1 MLDYKIG
8 KQNFHEGIKEVFE
21 PLTDTLKNTSE
32 NITKTITE
40 NSVKNNQAIENLN
53 NKHLEIMNDRG
64 IIATYLLSP
73 LAKITNPENSTQF
86 KLVKDHNSNRVN
98 DLFVNNTIPNTLH
111 DYLLTIRDSG
121 KVFDLRRD
129 LSEIITNKNYNVDF
143 ASLQDKKIMYDFG
156 KKEMKFDAKA
166 QGNKSTRDRT
176 LIKLL
181 KSPRIMA
188 YGISKTIILSSDPN
202 ELCDRLR

>member
-1 MLDYKIG
+1 M
-8 KQNFHEGIKEVFE
+8 
-21 PLTDTLKNTSE
+21 
-32 NITKTITE
+32 
-40 NSVKNNQAIENLN
+40 
-53 NKHLEIMNDRG
+53 
-64 IIATYLLSP
+64 
-73 LAKITNPENSTQF
+73 
-86 KLVKDHNSNRVN
+86 
-98 DLFVNNTIPNTLH
+98 FVNNTIPNTLH